1 MIADKTTRTGAGTTG
16 LSVVLVWFWGMWKPE
31 TPMPAEVAI
40 GLVAAIGALWSR
52 VESMIEAR
60 NDGS

>member
-16 LSVVLVWFWGMWKPE
+16 LSVVVVWLWGMWRPDD
-31 TPMPAEVAI
+31 PMPPEVAV

-52 VESMIEAR
+52 VESMMEAR
-60 NDGS
+60 N